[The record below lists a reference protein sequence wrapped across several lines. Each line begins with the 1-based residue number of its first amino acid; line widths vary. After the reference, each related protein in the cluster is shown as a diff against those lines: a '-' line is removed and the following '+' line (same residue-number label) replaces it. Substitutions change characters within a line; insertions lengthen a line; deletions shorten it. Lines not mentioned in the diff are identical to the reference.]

1 MEELFKMG
9 ATAIRA
15 YAYRHNIPTKKEHGV
30 AYYSKGHLEKLRR
43 PDLIADDR
51 YCTVEETAEKYGLT
65 KANLHH
71 IVKVKGIR
79 KIKVGVR
86 NLLIRE
92 DVERVMAE
100 RAAMGM

>member
-1 MEELFKMG
+1 M
-9 ATAIRA
+9 
-15 YAYRHNIPTKKEHGV
+15 
-30 AYYSKGHLEKLRR
+30 
-43 PDLIADDR
+43 ADDR

-71 IVKVKGIR
+71 IVKVKGIG

-86 NLLIRE
+86 NLLVRE

>member
-1 MEELFKMG
+1 MG

-15 YAYRHNIPTKKEHGV
+15 YAYRHNIPTKKEYGV
-30 AYYSKGHLEKLRR
+30 AYYSKSHLEKLRR
-43 PDLIADDR
+43 PDLLADDK

-71 IVKVKGIR
+71 IVKVKVIDKNKGGI
-79 KIKVGVR
+79 R
-86 NLLIRE
+86 NLLIRD
-92 DVERVMAE
+92 DVERVMAV